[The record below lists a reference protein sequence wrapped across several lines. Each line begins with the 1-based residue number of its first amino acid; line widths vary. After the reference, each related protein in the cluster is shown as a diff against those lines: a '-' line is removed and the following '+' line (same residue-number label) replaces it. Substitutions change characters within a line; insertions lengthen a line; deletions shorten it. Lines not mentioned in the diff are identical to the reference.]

1 MHEIF
6 AYTKGEGKNSRALPA
21 SGEALPPRKLWE
33 RTFDAPNQATA
44 SAEGFLRV
52 MVALLI
58 KGFAQKP
65 TLRTNPNVT

>member
-6 AYTKGEGKNSRALPA
+6 AYTKGEGKNSRTLPA
-21 SGEALPPRKLWE
+21 SCEELPPRKLWE
-33 RTFDAPNQATA
+33 CIFDGPNQTTA

-58 KGFAQKP
+58 NGFAQKP

>member
-21 SGEALPPRKLWE
+21 SCEELPTRKLWGC
-33 RTFDAPNQATA
+33 TFDGPNQTTA

-58 KGFAQKP
+58 NGFAQKP
-65 TLRTNPNVT
+65 TLRTNPKVT